1 MKDFDKRFEPEVKGV
16 MEARSEHKA
25 GERELGKDPK
35 SGRPVF
41 VKIGRFGPVVQIGTA
56 EDKDKPQFAQLP
68 ADKSIETITLEEAL
82 ELFKLPRQVG
92 EFEGTTVTIGSGRFG
107 PYVLHDRKYVSIPKE
122 IDPMA
127 ITLEQAVELI
137 NEKRSNEQK
146 RHIKTFEEDN
156 KLELLNGRYGPYI
169 AFDGKNIL
177 TMLTASLT
185 EPPPLLLR
193 SKTSPLAPCFF
204 RSMKARRTSLA
215 QLSVKELKLI

>member
-1 MKDFDKRFEPEVKGV
+1 MFTDG
-16 MEARSEHKA
+16 S
-25 GERELGKDPK
+25 
-35 SGRPVF
+35 
-41 VKIGRFGPVVQIGTA
+41 
-56 EDKDKPQFAQLP
+56 

-92 EFEGTTVTIGSGRFG
+92 EFEGSTVTIGSGRFG

-169 AFDGKNIL
+169 AFDGKNYRIPRELHQKAAEL
-177 TMLTASLT
+177 TYDECM
-185 EPPPLLLR
+185 EIIKNPP
-193 SKTSPLAPCFF
+193 APKK
-204 RSMKARRTSLA
+204 RAAAK
-215 QLSVKELKLI
+215 KK